1 MPQASPS
8 GRILRLPGDRQ
19 ISLEQSGDPQGVP
32 VFLHHGVPGSGD
44 GPKPRAGVLYR
55 LGINLISYDRP
66 GYGRSTPQPGR
77 RVADAARDLAL
88 IADHLRLETFAV
100 IGRSGGGPHALACA
114 ALLPD
119 RVTKVAVMVSVA
131 PSDAIGLDWFG
142 QMVDSNVAAYRAAST
157 DQARLVEHLRLRAGR
172 VRDDPAYLM
181 EQLRREMTPAD
192 LSIVDDETIR
202 EQLLRTYRKALGEG
216 PHGWIDDVLAL
227 RGDWGFRLEEITVSV
242 RLWHGADDRFAPVSH
257 TRWLAERI
265 PTATMEVQPG
275 VAHFGAL
282 QVLPQLLAWL
292 AAGRLPFSTGRAAGA
307 AGAGRVAPQQSGGS
321 P

>member
-1 MPQASPS
+1 MPHASPP

-19 ISLEQSGDPQGVP
+19 ISLEQSGDPHGVP

-77 RVADAARDLAL
+77 RVADAAHDLAL
-88 IADHLRLETFAV
+88 IADQLRLETFAV
-100 IGRSGGGPHALACA
+100 LGRSGGGPHALACA

-119 RVTKVAVMVSVA
+119 RVTKVAAMVSVA
-131 PSDAIGLDWFG
+131 PSNAIGLDWFG
-142 QMVDSNVAAYRAAST
+142 QMVESNVAAYRTAST
-157 DQARLVEHLRLRAGR
+157 DRARLVERLRLRAGR

-181 EQLRREMTPAD
+181 EELRREMTPAD

-216 PHGWIDDVLAL
+216 PYGWIDDVLAL
-227 RGDWGFRLEEITVSV
+227 RDDWGFRLEEIRVSV

-282 QVLPQLLAWL
+282 QVLPHLLAWL
-292 AAGRLPFSTGRAAGA
+292 AAGPLSKIA
-307 AGAGRVAPQQSGGS
+307 
-321 P
+321 